1 MPRPRGFL
9 WERSLCYIDDVIV
22 FGETFEKT
30 LQNLELVF
38 GRFRS
43 ANLKL
48 KPNKCTLFQTEVLFL
63 GHIVSNKGISCD
75 PGRVAS
81 VQNWPVPTTV
91 TEVKSFLGLAGYY
104 RKFIPNFSEIA
115 SSLTEL
121 TIKCKKFV
129 WTDNCQT
136 AFDRLVELLTSAPV
150 LAFPK
155 RTGEFIIDTDA
166 SANGIGAV
174 LSQVQDGEERVI
186 AYSSKTLNDSQRKYC
201 TTYRELLA
209 VVVFVKQ
216 FRHYVWGNH
225 FTIRTDHASLVWLK
239 NFKDPEGILARW
251 LSILDTYDFTLE
263 HRKSS
268 LHTNADS
275 LSRITH
281 KKCIRSDC
289 PDCTNET
296 LVTGEASES
305 YKTKINS
312 LRLAPVRVFQPDRGD
327 TQDSVQDGQNR
338 NTAESPDHG
347 RSRLNSTNE
356 QNLDVPIPNW
366 LNVWTDEQISDWQQK
381 DLDIKTILQNSIF

>member
-1 MPRPRGFL
+1 MRKKGIRNSSACDPLSRIDSSLETLGGNRWSCTIDLISGYWQCKMAPQSKDRSAFNSHMGLFEFKVLPYGMCNAPATFQRLIKIVLRVFL
-9 WERSLCYIDDVIV
+9 WERCLCYIDDVIV

-30 LQNLELVF
+30 LENLELVF

-63 GHIVSNKGISCD
+63 GHMVSNKGISYD
-75 PGRVAS
+75 PGKVAS
-81 VQNWPVPTTV
+81 VENWPVPTTV

-121 TIKCKKFV
+121 TKKCKKFV

-186 AYSSKTLNDSQRKYC
+186 AYNSKTLNNDSQRKYC

-209 VVVFVKQ
+209 VVVFV
-216 FRHYVWGNH
+216 
-225 FTIRTDHASLVWLK
+225 S
-239 NFKDPEGILARW
+239 
-251 LSILDTYDFTLE
+251 
-263 HRKSS
+263 RKIDY
-268 LHTNADS
+268 L
-275 LSRITH
+275 L
-281 KKCIRSDC
+281 
-289 PDCTNET
+289 
-296 LVTGEASES
+296 
-305 YKTKINS
+305 
-312 LRLAPVRVFQPDRGD
+312 
-327 TQDSVQDGQNR
+327 
-338 NTAESPDHG
+338 
-347 RSRLNSTNE
+347 
-356 QNLDVPIPNW
+356 
-366 LNVWTDEQISDWQQK
+366 
-381 DLDIKTILQNSIF
+381 